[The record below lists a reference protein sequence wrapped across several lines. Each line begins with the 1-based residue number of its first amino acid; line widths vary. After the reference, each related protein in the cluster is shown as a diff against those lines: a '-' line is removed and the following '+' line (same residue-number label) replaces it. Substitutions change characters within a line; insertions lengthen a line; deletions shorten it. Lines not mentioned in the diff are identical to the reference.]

1 MSSNNW
7 PTVNEREAP
16 PAEVPSDMKNGLESG
31 SVAVAKAFW
40 LRYGVEAS
48 KYTTRQSLGR
58 FFADCQADLF
68 MNPLVFD
75 AELYTECTKNGR
87 TDPRRHFRQVLYA
100 LRVDGK
106 VLKVFNGGTQIQWL
120 RVPQRGAS
128 YEYKVRGNRM
138 ITVPLDHIRSGAGAV
153 VLKGAGFSCKQLKE
167 GGFTGKELVESKS
180 FSTSELL
187 QIHGGTL
194 VINHQFVGGDPS
206 CKVGQVVFAEGK
218 VGVITDTVGN
228 NCCKISY
235 SDGSRNKDMT
245 FWGGYLRFANYPGN
259 SNPVERVWALEEE
272 DDDEEYEEVE
282 EYSLGDGTKIFVDGE
297 DEVMMLG

>member
-1 MSSNNW
+1 MSSNDW

-48 KYTTRQSLGR
+48 KYTTRQSLGH

-106 VLKVFNGGTQIQWL
+106 VLKVFNGGTEIQWL
-120 RVPQRGAS
+120 MVPSEGGGAS
-128 YEYKVRGNRM
+128 AIAPNEM
-138 ITVPLDHIRSGAGAV
+138 ISVPLEL
-153 VLKGAGFSCKQLKE
+153 LKDTYNGTLPVTGLKE
-167 GGFTGKELVESKS
+167 
-180 FSTSELL
+180 
-187 QIHGGTL
+187 
-194 VINHQFVGGDPS
+194 FVS
-206 CKVGQVVFAEGK
+206 
-218 VGVITDTVGN
+218 
-228 NCCKISY
+228 
-235 SDGSRNKDMT
+235 
-245 FWGGYLRFANYPGN
+245 
-259 SNPVERVWALEEE
+259 
-272 DDDEEYEEVE
+272 
-282 EYSLGDGTKIFVDGE
+282 
-297 DEVMMLG
+297 